1 MLVGD
6 IFVNYRSDD
15 EPGVAVLLDEKLC
28 ERFGRDRVFRD
39 NRSIGLGG
47 DFRPQLWGRLAK
59 SSVLIVVCGAR
70 WLATDEHGRRR
81 VDDPDDFVR
90 REIEWALTMGIAV
103 VPVLVG
109 DVPDL
114 KVSDLPSGI
123 ADLAHRQRWR
133 LRTRGMQ
140 RDIPQLI
147 DEIASIVFEKS
158 VPGTVMVL
166 QPAGPEADLAGLSEA
181 VTMAASDAGLPAV
194 EITRRVFGLI
204 AEFPS
209 TVEPIRVVS
218 GFLSSM
224 ELALSMRSGS
234 DGAPLRV
241 LAGVQSATTRAADP
255 RDHLT
260 RLLAQPAVTAVRRR
274 ATRAGLV
281 LVVPDDFYDA
291 QVRTHPESADPAT
304 YLPVPSDDGVPRSWV
319 HVPGYSSPPGLPLAP
334 RPKPAPPP
342 PAGGGVSFNTYDSV
356 IENQIA
362 GDYVRGD
369 KHPHGGEQ
377 GYR

>member
-1 MLVGD
+1 MGD

-39 NRSIGLGG
+39 NRSIGLGV

-59 SSVLIVVCGAR
+59 SSVLMVVCGAR
-70 WLATDEHGRRR
+70 WLAADEHGRRR

-147 DEIASIVFEKS
+147 DEIASIVSDTS

-166 QPAGPEADLAGLSEA
+166 QPAGHEADLSGLSEA
-181 VTMAASDAGLPAV
+181 VTLAASDAGLPAV
-194 EITRRVFGLI
+194 EIIRRVFGLI

-224 ELALSMRSGS
+224 EHALSTRSAP

-241 LAGVQSATTRAADP
+241 LVGVQSATTRGVDP
-255 RDHLT
+255 RDQLT

-274 ATRAGLV
+274 ATGAGLV
-281 LVVPDDFYDA
+281 LVIPNDFYDA
-291 QVRTHPESADPAT
+291 HVRTHPELADPAT
-304 YLPVPSDDGVPRSWV
+304 YLPVPSDDGMPRSWV
-319 HVPGYSSPPGLPLAP
+319 HVPGYSSPPGLRLAS
-334 RPKPAPPP
+334 KPTPTPPTG
-342 PAGGGVSFNTYDSV
+342 AGVHFNNYDSI

-369 KHPHGGEQ
+369 KHSPSREQ
-377 GYR
+377 GHQ